1 MEDEAEIICSLTVK
15 WILLFVFRF
24 SFSIY
29 VMFIL
34 VCVRVCVSGKRT
46 DVTVR
51 CQVNQDTAAVLRT
64 TCSEMSGQD
73 RAAFGTH
80 MSALLCT
87 HL

>member
-1 MEDEAEIICSLTVK
+1 MDITFCFP
-15 WILLFVFRF
+15 IL
-24 SFSIY
+24 
-29 VMFIL
+29 IL
-34 VCVRVCVSGKRT
+34 NLCDVHSCADVCVRVCVSGRRT